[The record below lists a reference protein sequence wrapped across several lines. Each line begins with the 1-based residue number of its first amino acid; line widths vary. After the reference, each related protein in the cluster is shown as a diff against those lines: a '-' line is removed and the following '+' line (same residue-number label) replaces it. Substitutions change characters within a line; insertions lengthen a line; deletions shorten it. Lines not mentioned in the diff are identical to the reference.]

1 MFILYVDN
9 LHSLIRSSSLRIYAD
24 DVALYAEISF
34 HQDLVNLQDDLNLI
48 YDWSLTWQ
56 LKLSLGKCEVLNIT
70 NKRSPISFTY
80 TIGCT
85 SVVWCNR
92 VKYLGVIITS
102 NLNGMITANTLYRK
116 LLGLLTEY
124 DGLCMDVLGKLKH

>member
-1 MFILYVDN
+1 MGPFLFILYVND
-9 LHSLIRSSSLRIYAD
+9 LHSSIRSSSLRIYAD
-24 DVALYAEISF
+24 DVALYAEISS
-34 HQDLVNLQDDLNLI
+34 HQDCVDLQDDLNRI

-56 LKLSLGKCEVLNIT
+56 LKLSPGKCEVLNIT
-70 NKRSPISFTY
+70 NKHSPIY
-80 TIGCT
+80 TIRCA

-116 LLGLLTEY
+116 LLGL
-124 DGLCMDVLGKLKH
+124 